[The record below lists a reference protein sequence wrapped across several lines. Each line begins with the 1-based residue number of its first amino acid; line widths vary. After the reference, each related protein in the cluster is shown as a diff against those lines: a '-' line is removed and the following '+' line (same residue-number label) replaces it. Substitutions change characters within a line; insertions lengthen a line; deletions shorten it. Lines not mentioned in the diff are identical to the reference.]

1 MNNYF
6 ISNKKL
12 MYKLLFDISSE
23 VLKNFAKDEKYLGAD
38 IGFISILHTH
48 GSNLSFHPHIHVIL
62 LGGELFRFEI

>member
-1 MNNYF
+1 M
-6 ISNKKL
+6 SNKNM
-12 MYKLLFDISSE
+12 MYKQMFDISSE

-62 LGGELFRFEI
+62 LGGGLFRFEI